1 VPKKGETKKPHSASS
16 SAKATRGK
24 SKRSNRYIS
33 DLVMDFLEYCEIE
46 KGHSQLTVRNY
57 DHYLQRFIEFAHDI
71 KPNKI
76 DRELIKRYRLHLNR
90 LKDLKGNPISQTT
103 QNYHLIALRSFL
115 KYLAKEDIV
124 AYAAEKIELPK
135 TKERE
140 LTFLEPEEVH
150 ELFSKP
156 DLRDTAGLRDRAILE
171 TLYSTGLRVSE
182 LVKLKRDDVNL
193 DKGEFAIR
201 GKGDKIRIVYLSDTA
216 KKWLRDYLKE
226 RHDDLPA
233 LFTKHLKRKELV
245 EFDDFDKEEII
256 KASYLTP
263 RTIQRIIQ
271 KYARTAGIAK
281 HVTPHTLRH
290 SFATDLLANGADLR
304 SVQEL
309 LGHSSVTTTQIY
321 THVTNKHLKEIHSVY
336 HDKKLKEIT
345 PKKSKSKIVNVKI
358 D

>member
-1 VPKKGETKKPHSASS
+1 MTKK
-16 SAKATRGK
+16 KK
-24 SKRSNRYIS
+24 KKRSNRYIS

-57 DHYLQRFIEFAHDI
+57 DHYLQRFIEFAGDI

-76 DRELIKRYRLHLNR
+76 DPELIKKYRVHLNR
-90 LKDLKGNPISQTT
+90 LKDKKGNLISQTT

-115 KYLAKEDIV
+115 KYLAREDIPSL
-124 AYAAEKIELPK
+124 AAEKIELAK

-150 ELFSKP
+150 EIFAKIDRHDISS
-156 DLRDTAGLRDRAILE
+156 LRDRAILE

-182 LVKLKRDDVNL
+182 LVRLKIDDVNL
-193 DKGEFAIR
+193 KKGEFAVR
-201 GKGDKIRIVYLSDTA
+201 GKGGKVRIVYLSESA
-216 KKWLRDYLKE
+216 QKWLTEYLKA

-233 LFTKHLKRKELV
+233 LFTKHLNRKELQV
-245 EFDDFDKEEII
+245 LDDLDKEEIL
-256 KASYLTP
+256 KSSYLTP

-271 KYARTAGIAK
+271 KYARAAGITK

-309 LGHSSVTTTQIY
+309 LGHTSVTTTQIY
-321 THVTNKHLKEIHSVY
+321 THVTNKQLKKIHSAF
-336 HDKKLKEIT
+336 HDKKLKE
-345 PKKSKSKIVNVKI
+345 KSKSQIKNLKI